1 MTHKGENYSVKL
13 QKYFFATEPATKHIP
28 EEVRQEYPFIPW
40 RKMAGIKDIII
51 HAYFGVNL
59 NVVWNTAN
67 ERLPELKRDIEKIL
81 EENNL
86 NKAFF

>member
-1 MTHKGENYSVKL
+1 
-13 QKYFFATEPATKHIP
+13 
-28 EEVRQEYPFIPW
+28 
-40 RKMAGIKDIII
+40 MAGIGDIII

-67 ERLPELKRDIEKIL
+67 ERLPELKKDIKKIL
-81 EENNL
+81 YENNL